1 MEVAARTV
9 NVTRLEHRAA
19 PLPLPGAAAGAA
31 HRPLL
36 PVGDLA
42 VLGAAGDGIAPRC
55 LYELLRAG
63 LAARGRED
71 HDLALP
77 AHLAAP
83 ACLVAAVPVRPIGDL
98 AVHLADVQAR
108 LRLLEVTVT
117 RRSSAQGVGAD
128 LALAVAL
135 PGGAAAPCGPG
146 AVGAVLH
153 LHLAGLAVAR
163 PHLVEAFLAGLAAM
177 LRVLDNLPLAVLEAT
192 VARLLAL
199 RPLGPCGERAVL
211 RGDGI
216 AVHGLVQGS
225 LARPA
230 IERRYLDDG
239 TLPVPLSDLPVHLA
253 G

>member
-135 PGGAAAPCGPG
+135 AVGAAAAPCGPG
-146 AVGAVLH
+146 CVGAVLQ

-199 RPLGPCGERAVL
+199 RPFGPLRQGTVLG
-211 RGDGI
+211 GDGA
-216 AVHGLVQGS
+216 AVDGLVQAA

-230 IERRYLDDG
+230 VE
-239 TLPVPLSDLPVHLA
+239 
-253 G
+253 